1 MTSRNPHI
9 NFDSPDEIWK
19 SVKENRAKLDA
30 CKRHNFTINN
40 VPMELGAKVKC
51 NVCGGWLE
59 LVRVK
64 DYCRGYKAAGG
75 NPNDVVEG
83 FE

>member
-9 NFDSPDEIWK
+9 NFDNPNEIWK
-19 SVKENRAKLDA
+19 SVKENRNKLDA
-30 CKRHNFTINN
+30 CTRHNFTIKN

-51 NVCGGWLE
+51 NNCGGWLD
-59 LVRVK
+59 LTRVN

-75 NPNDVVEG
+75 NPNDIVEG